1 MKMNLM
7 IKYNR
12 FIRGIFSLWNRNF
25 RNCNRRRFG
34 FIGENVVLTPPLTGH
49 INNIYIHDNV
59 GIGPQA
65 HLSTPN
71 AKIIFKGHTA
81 VAENLTIHTGNHA
94 RIVGQFVSDITE
106 KDKPE
111 GYDKDVVIDKDVWIG
126 SNVTILAGIHIG
138 RGATIAAGAVVNKD
152 IPPYCI
158 AGGVPAK
165 LIKFYWSI
173 EQILEHERNLY
184 PENERYSRTE
194 LETIIHSDEQQ
205 KA

>member
-1 MKMNLM
+1 MSVSRM
-7 IKYNR
+7 IKNNR
-12 FIRGIFSLWNRNF
+12 FIRGIYNIWNRSF
-25 RNCNRRRFG
+25 GNCNRRKFG
-34 FIGENVVLTPPLTGH
+34 YIAKDVIISPPFYGH
-49 INNIYIHDNV
+49 ANNIYILDNV
-59 GIGPQA
+59 SIGSYA

-71 AKIIFKGHTA
+71 ATIVFKGNTA
-81 VAENLTIHTGNHA
+81 IAEHLTIHTGNHA
-94 RIVGQFVSDITE
+94 RIVGRFVSNITE
-106 KDKPE
+106 KDKPK
-111 GYDKDVVIDKDVWIG
+111 GYDKDVIIEKDVWIG
-126 SNVTILAGIHIG
+126 SNVTILSGVHVW

-152 IPPYCI
+152 VPPYCI
-158 AGGVPAK
+158 VGGVPAK